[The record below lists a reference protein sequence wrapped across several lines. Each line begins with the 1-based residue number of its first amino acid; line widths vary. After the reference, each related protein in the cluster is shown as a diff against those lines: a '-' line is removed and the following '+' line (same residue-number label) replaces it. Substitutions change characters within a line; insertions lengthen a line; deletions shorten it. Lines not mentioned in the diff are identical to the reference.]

1 MTGRFRLYYNS
12 DGTVDQYSM
21 EDLPGDWIPVD
32 APTFHAGRY
41 DVRVVK
47 GKIVPPHTVIFKYHR
62 AESPTETTIAT
73 DPDDILL
80 LVDPDQPHIL
90 WDYKSDN

>member
-12 DGTVDQYSM
+12 DGTVNQYSM
-21 EDLPGDWIPVD
+21 EDLPGNWIAID
-32 APTFHAGRY
+32 SSTFHACRY
-41 DVRVVK
+41 DIRVAK
-47 GKIVPPHTVIFKYHR
+47 GKIVSPNDFVLKYYR
-62 AESPTETTIAT
+62 AEYPTETTIAT